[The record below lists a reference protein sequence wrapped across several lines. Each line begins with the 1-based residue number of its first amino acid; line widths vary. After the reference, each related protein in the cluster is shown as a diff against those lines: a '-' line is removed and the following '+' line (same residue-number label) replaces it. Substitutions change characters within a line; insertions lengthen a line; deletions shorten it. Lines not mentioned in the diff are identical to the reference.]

1 MFVRALRFR
10 LALSSLAVVA
20 AIAPA
25 AAVSAQTVPAAFAPF
40 SAAMQRGD
48 ASALR
53 AVLAERVMVSLD
65 GNSRV
70 YSREQAVHVF
80 ERFFRDRPAGG
91 FTLDYPREAGGDALF
106 AAGRYRTED
115 ETYVVRV
122 LLNLRGGRYEAQEVR
137 IDQGRLE

>member
-1 MFVRALRFR
+1 MFVRTLRLR
-10 LALSSLAVVA
+10 LVLSLLAASASVV
-20 AIAPA
+20 PA
-25 AAVSAQTVPAAFAPF
+25 ASVSAQTVPAAFAPF
-40 SAAMQRGD
+40 TAAMQRGD
-48 ASALR
+48 AAALR
-53 AVLAERVMVSLD
+53 GVLAERVMVSLD

-91 FTLDYPREAGGDALF
+91 FTLDYPRDAGGDALF
-106 AAGRYRTED
+106 AAGRYRSED

-122 LLNLRGGRYEAQEVR
+122 LLNLRAGRYEAQEVR